1 MMGIR
6 AIYGF
11 KNNNKYKVSWRA
23 SDGYLEGLGK
33 EIIEALQHVSI
44 LELNEIFAK
53 IQMIDENINPT
64 KEQIKKYNKY
74 KNKFYADH
82 LKLRKE
88 PMSWFSLLDLAS
100 GKFRR
105 YIEGL
110 DIMVDGYDYMVEGE
124 DWEYKYI
131 IDLNDNTLNIYNSKP
146 YIDDNGKKD
155 ITRICRIELNNIA
168 SYVNIAK
175 ILPTNQIKNA

>member
-1 MMGIR
+1 MGTR

-11 KNNNKYKVSWRA
+11 KKGNEYKVSWRL
-23 SDGYLEGLGK
+23 SDGYLEDLGQD
-33 EIIEALQHVSI
+33 IIESLQQTSI
-44 LELNEIFAK
+44 IKLNEIFTK
-53 IQMIDENINPT
+53 IQMVNGDINPT
-64 KEQIKKYNKY
+64 KEQVEKYNEY
-74 KNKFYADH
+74 KNDFYADN
-82 LKLRKE
+82 LKLWNE

-110 DIMVDGYDYMVEGE
+110 DIMVDGYDYMIEGE

-146 YIDDNGKKD
+146 YVDDNGQKKV
-155 ITRICRIELNNIA
+155 TRICKIELNNIA
-168 SYVNIAK
+168 SYINIARMM
-175 ILPTNQIKNA
+175 PTNQTKNA